1 VKIVSVLLALG
12 AGLTFGAADFTGGLA
27 AKSTPAVT
35 VTLVSQAVGVAVL
48 VLLMGLLP
56 GVPTPAA
63 FTSGAAAGIAGGLG
77 LVAYL
82 HALALGPMGV
92 VAPLASVAGVSV
104 PVVAGIVLGE
114 RLSPVATLGVV
125 LGVVAI
131 AIVAGGPRVERRAV
145 VSAGPALAL
154 LGGAAFGVFFVL
166 LDRTPDG
173 SGLWPLIGA
182 RASSLVL
189 LGLIAAVGRIAMP
202 SRAALPLIALSGSL
216 DMLSNILFLFAT
228 RTGLLTIAALLS
240 SLYPIVVVV
249 LARYLLAER
258 LRRPQVAAV
267 ALAMLAV
274 ALITVA

>member
-1 VKIVSVLLALG
+1 MSVVLALG

-27 AKSTPAVT
+27 AKRTPAVA
-35 VTLVSQAVGVAVL
+35 VTLVSQTVGVAVL
-48 VLLMGLLP
+48 VLLMKLLP
-56 GVPTPAA
+56 GTASPAA
-63 FTSGAAAGIAGGLG
+63 FISGALAGIAGALG
-77 LVAYL
+77 LVTYL
-82 HALALGPMGV
+82 RALALGPMGV

-104 PVVAGIVLGE
+104 PVAAGVVLGE
-114 RLSPVATLGVV
+114 RLSSLAILGIV
-125 LGVVAI
+125 LGALAI
-131 AIVAGGPRVERRAV
+131 ILVAGGQRVERRAV

-189 LGLIAAVGRIAMP
+189 LALIAAVGRVALP
-202 SRAALPLIALSGSL
+202 SRAALPLIALSGGL

-228 RTGLLTIAALLS
+228 RTGLLTISALLS

-249 LARYLLAER
+249 LARQLLAER
-258 LRRPQVAAV
+258 LGRPQVAAV